1 MAQLDLTKV
10 IQFFAESMGSSTA
23 KLLNDYVAFNNR
35 LSAIVVEWEELS
47 QQQNLRDLK
56 EQNLERREEDFRRS
70 GVEYTDENEQK
81 FQELLREFQ
90 SSLDSGNDLIWVVR
104 EKERLAA
111 EYADIVL
118 IQKPKLRLQEQITKI
133 NFERSGRLEEILA
146 NVRDG
151 IQSAVNGLTDIREQV
166 ASLPFPYGPILD
178 FVLSEIIKLIELN
191 LLQPLIAGI
200 LELTSARVGLQNGVL
215 GNRGINL

>member
-1 MAQLDLTKV
+1 MAKLDFVKV
-10 IQFFAESMGSSTA
+10 IQFFAESMGASTS
-23 KLLNDYVAFNNR
+23 KLLSEYVRFNNR
-35 LSAIVVEWEELS
+35 LSAIVVEWEQLTE
-47 QQQNLRDLK
+47 QQNLTDLK

-90 SSLDSGNDLIWVVR
+90 SSLDAGNDVIWIVR

-111 EYADIVL
+111 EYTQIVL
-118 IQKPKLRLQEQITKI
+118 VEKPKLRLQEQLAKI
-133 NFERSGRLEEILA
+133 NFERSGKLEEALA
-146 NVRDG
+146 NIRDRV
-151 IQSAVNGLTDIREQV
+151 QEAVDGLTNVREQV

-178 FVLSEIIKLIELN
+178 FILAEVIKYVEVN
-191 LLQPLIAGI
+191 LLQPLIATVQ
-200 LELTSARVGLQNGVL
+200 ELLSSRTGLQNGVL

>member
-1 MAQLDLTKV
+1 MAKLDLTKV
-10 IQFFAESMGSSTA
+10 IQFFAESMGSSAA
-23 KLLNDYVAFNNR
+23 KLLNDKVAFDNR
-35 LSAIVVEWEELS
+35 LRAIVVEWEQLTEQQRLS
-47 QQQNLRDLK
+47 DLK

-81 FQELLREFQ
+81 FLELLREFQ
-90 SSLDSGNDLIWVVR
+90 STLDTGNDIIWITR

-133 NFERSGRLEEILA
+133 NFETSGRLADLFSNI
-146 NVRDG
+146 RDIVQDAVDNLSD
-151 IQSAVNGLTDIREQV
+151 IQEQV
-166 ASLPFPYGPILD
+166 ASIPFPYGPILD
-178 FVLSEIIKLIELN
+178 FLLSQVIKYIELN
-191 LLQPLIAGI
+191 FLQPLIAGV
-200 LELTSARVGLQNGVL
+200 LELTASAVGLRDGVL